1 LPLTD
6 IYRAYME
13 HPDPPLLQYF
23 SSCALLIRHSSGGIN
38 MHRGPSAVGLYMGQR
53 MALNPEGIKAL

>member
-1 LPLTD
+1 
-6 IYRAYME
+6 ME